1 MTSPRKKR
9 GRPPRPMP
17 EPIPDT
23 PERIAW
29 AIMQTPP
36 KAEWDYVDRPV
47 SGTAKDRALVDGGK
61 RSGGSDP
68 RADL

>member
-1 MTSPRKKR
+1 MTQRLGKRKR

-36 KAEWDYVDRPV
+36 KTEWDYLQKPSDNPPNW
-47 SGTAKDRALVDGGK
+47 GGK
-61 RSGGSDP
+61 GDDAPGTEK
-68 RADL
+68 

>member
-36 KAEWDYVDRPV
+36 KAEWDYV
-47 SGTAKDRALVDGGK
+47 AI
-61 RSGGSDP
+61 SDP
-68 RADL
+68 FLERQKTGHLLMGGNDLRWFGSEG